1 MVARCFFGN
10 VSCLTSSARTGK
22 YPVEVELDFFG
33 VLIMDDV
40 IRFDAITLASRDRAD
55 EFETFVK
62 GTLFPVMMSAYGGH
76 LTRKT
81 LASLVGQV
89 LLKEGAGERGYAWVS
104 AWSGPLEAV
113 KDKNFRGVFMG
124 ENEDAEAALCKLDE
138 FGHRERP
145 RLYQH
150 LAGTLSLS

>member
-1 MVARCFFGN
+1 LVARCFFGN

-89 LLKEGAGERGYAWVS
+89 LLKEGAGEKRVCM
-104 AWSGPLEAV
+104 
-113 KDKNFRGVFMG
+113 GVRLVWATGSRQGQELPRCFHGG
-124 ENEDAEAALCKLDE
+124 E
-138 FGHRERP
+138 
-145 RLYQH
+145 
-150 LAGTLSLS
+150 